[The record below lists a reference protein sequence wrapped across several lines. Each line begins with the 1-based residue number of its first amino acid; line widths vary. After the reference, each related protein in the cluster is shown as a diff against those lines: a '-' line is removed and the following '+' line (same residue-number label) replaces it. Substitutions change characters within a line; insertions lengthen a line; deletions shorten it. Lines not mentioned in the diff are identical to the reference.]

1 MASGDRDDAAAQ
13 ASVERLRALIRIPTV
28 SRTAPETADETQFE
42 AFRTLLASLYPL
54 THDRLEL
61 EVVGG
66 GSLLFRWP
74 GRGPGAPS
82 VLMAHYD
89 VVPADE
95 PGWTHDAFG
104 AELVGDGDEQRV
116 WGRGAIDDKGMLC
129 AILEAV
135 DDALAAGKIPALDIY
150 FQGTAEWIPWELLH
164 DGKGYLGLRFAVARH
179 PIVQE
184 RMDLGVPRNRPVKK
198 VCSYLGKEVLQDGVL
213 DGWKGTFAGF
223 SATAGWEKRFPP
235 ADGAEFPSL
244 DQLDQALDA
253 ELIHVTCHGGK
264 KDENCDDSPDVH
276 AMPPETEEHNAA
288 GAFTPN
294 ASADKLARMG
304 KEKIVV
310 YEKPT

>member
-1 MASGDRDDAAAQ
+1 MFFNEQGAWRSF
-13 ASVERLRALIRIPTV
+13 RA
-28 SRTAPETADETQFE
+28 
-42 AFRTLLASLYPL
+42 PL
-54 THDRLEL
+54 TGSKKQFRSNLEDHITQTMHAL
-61 EVVGG
+61 G
-66 GSLLFRWP
+66 
-74 GRGPGAPS
+74 GAPPAEVQVNGAFS
-82 VLMAHYD
+82 SNFKSAFKSILPDD
-89 VVPADE
+89 VRQTITRIA
-95 PGWTHDAFG
+95 
-104 AELVGDGDEQRV
+104 
-116 WGRGAIDDKGMLC
+116 
-129 AILEAV
+129 